1 MNHEQQDLI
10 IDLVSK
16 KISKERLVEI
26 FFGGEIPDE
35 YLRRE
40 LEVALETKDSDNV
53 ECLLIFGSVF
63 GFAQDCADILCRL
76 LIQDWHTSHENIA
89 RELRVFKYPGA
100 VDYLF
105 KAALTRHQYI
115 ASDYALGVKC
125 IYALYEI
132 GADDARGK
140 LQLLMEVDVPE
151 MSELAVRLLNSM
163 KK

>member
-16 KISKERLVEI
+16 KISKERLVQI
-26 FFGGEIPDE
+26 FFGGEIPDG

-40 LEVALETKDSDNV
+40 LEASLEIKDSDNV

-63 GFAQDCADILCRL
+63 GFTQDCADILCRL
-76 LIQDWHTSHENIA
+76 LVQDWHASHENIA
-89 RELRVFKYPGA
+89 RELKVFKYPGA

-105 KAALTRHQYI
+105 KAALTHYQYI
-115 ASDYALGVKC
+115 ASEYALGVKC

-132 GADDARGK
+132 GTDNAREK
-140 LQLLMEVDVPE
+140 LQLLIEVDVPE
-151 MSELAVRLLNSM
+151 MSELAARLLNSM

>member
-16 KISKERLVEI
+16 KISKERLVQI
-26 FFGGEIPDE
+26 FFGGEIPDG

-40 LEVALETKDSDNV
+40 LEASLEIKDSDNV

-63 GFAQDCADILCRL
+63 GFTQDCADILCRL
-76 LIQDWHTSHENIA
+76 LVQDWHTSHENIA
-89 RELRVFKYPGA
+89 RELKVFKYAGA

-105 KAALTRHQYI
+105 KAALTHYQYI
-115 ASDYALGVKC
+115 ASEYALGVKC

-132 GADDARGK
+132 GTDNAREK
-140 LQLLMEVDVPE
+140 LQLLIEVDVPE
-151 MSELAVRLLNSM
+151 MSELAARLLNSM